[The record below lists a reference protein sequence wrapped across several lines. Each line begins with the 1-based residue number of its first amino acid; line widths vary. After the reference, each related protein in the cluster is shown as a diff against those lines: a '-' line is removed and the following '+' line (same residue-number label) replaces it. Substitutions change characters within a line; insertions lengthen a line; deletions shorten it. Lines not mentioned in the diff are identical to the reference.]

1 MQHFS
6 KLEKF
11 CSEMQMTVSG
21 GILKELLVSILE
33 ETVTLAQVQHVTQD
47 TPGPSMS
54 WLYNATEGNSS
65 D

>member
-11 CSEMQMTVSG
+11 YNEMMTVSG
-21 GILKELLVSILE
+21 GILKKLLVSILE
-33 ETVTLAQVQHVTQD
+33 ETVTLVQVQHVTQD

-54 WLYNATEGNSS
+54 WLYKATEGNSS

>member
-21 GILKELLVSILE
+21 GTLKEVLVSILE
-33 ETVTLAQVQHVTQD
+33 EMVTLAQVRQ
-47 TPGPSMS
+47 G
-54 WLYNATEGNSS
+54 LL
-65 D
+65 